1 MFEAVIDLVKASRP
15 LQFALVFVAGGTV
28 AALFYP
34 TKTIQEKL
42 QKTYQSQIST
52 LQQQHSQEISTLNAT
67 SDKKVQELTQ
77 TNSQLTS
84 QVTELT
90 SQVSD
95 LKSHQQK
102 NYTKIVHPDGTIE
115 ITASTETDSDNSRSA
130 STDTQTTINQQIAT
144 ATSRVTQDYET
155 KISTMQK
162 EWDSKE
168 QSYQSQ
174 ISTLTQSKTVT
185 INPKNFTLDVGA
197 LTNADYYGHVT
208 YAIWGPFILGLQA
221 QFGSSAAGGAGI
233 GLRF

>member
-1 MFEAVIDLVKASRP
+1 MFEAVVDLVKASRP

-52 LQQQHSQEISTLNAT
+52 LQQQHSQEISTLNQT

-115 ITASTETDSDNSRSA
+115 ITASSETDSDNSRSA
-130 STDTQTTINQQIAT
+130 STDTQTTIDQQVAT
-144 ATSRVTQDYET
+144 ATSKVTQDYET